1 MTTKTTVV
9 IPCFNEAKAVNILLP
24 QLITLLEKLQVPA
37 ELILVDDGSTDELEK
52 VLLNTSQTNLT
63 SIRLIQLPV
72 NRGKTYAQ
80 AEGIKNSKDGSS
92 ILLMDA
98 DGQHP
103 TRYLPEILST
113 HNEKIRVGSRTNYRP
128 SMVSRIGS
136 LMLQVVL
143 TILGEKFNKNESEFV
158 YIPSQYVEKLKKNE
172 NLGALPINDLL
183 RNYERAI
190 EYFPFEVDNRIG
202 ESLEQNRKSVS
213 RHDFSK
219 LLHKATLIIFRDPWK
234 VLSRMIQVLFVFT
247 SIIIS
252 YGIWIGWHAIMS
264 QNPTGVGTL
273 IVLSS
278 VFFMITWSAIIIIL
292 AACLVIKE
300 EINIIRAEA
309 KIATE

>member
-1 MTTKTTVV
+1 MTTKVTVV
-9 IPCFNEAKAVNILLP
+9 IPCFNEAKALNILLA
-24 QLITLLEKLQVPA
+24 QLITHLEKLQVPA

-52 VLLNTSQTNLT
+52 VLTLNTFQTNLT

-80 AEGIKNSKDGSS
+80 AIGIKNSKDGSS

-113 HNEKIRVGSRTNYRP
+113 HNEKIRVGSRINYKP
-128 SMVSRIGS
+128 SMVNRLGS
-136 LMLQVVL
+136 LMLQGVL
-143 TILGEKFNKNESEFV
+143 IILGEKFNKNESEFV

-183 RNYERAI
+183 RNYETAI
-190 EYFPFEVDNRIG
+190 EYFLFEVDKRFG
-202 ESLEQNRKSVS
+202 ESLEQNRKNNS

-234 VLSRMIQVLFVFT
+234 ILSRMILVLLAFT
-247 SIIIS
+247 LTIIS
-252 YGIWIGWHAIMS
+252 YGFWIGWHAIMS
-264 QNPTGVGTL
+264 QNPTGIGTL

-292 AACLVIKE
+292 AACLVIRE

-309 KIATE
+309 K